1 MNKKILLSPVGGSDP
16 MPESNDHDG
25 AMIHICRVY
34 KVDKV
39 YMYMSKEILEKHT
52 LDNRYVYCLNKLSE
66 LIGKNIEY
74 EIIKRENLIDV
85 WNFDYF
91 YDEFNDILKTLEN
104 KLDST
109 DELLINVTSGTAEM
123 MSSLVVLSAMCN
135 IRCRCIQVTTP
146 DKKMNTHIHSDD
158 YILEKRWS
166 DNQDNND
173 NFVNRCIELKSR
185 PLINIANEKII
196 KEHIKSYD
204 YQAAKTVADSMPEY
218 ETKEYKHLINLAYER
233 YLLNEC
239 RISSLIDEN
248 NIDESKVFPQ
258 CSNDEWRTFFEYTL
272 TLDIRIKRHEYGDF
286 VRAISPVIFEL
297 FNRILNKYE
306 NFDLGNYTHRDRND
320 IIRWDKEKL
329 KPEYIQYLENAN
341 GGQFDYRGYV
351 KSVHLK
357 DIIIRCQS
365 TSKIKGLVKL
375 VKDLREIEGKMRNL
389 AAHTMV
395 CVTDEIVK
403 KRTGYNCEQIMDKIK
418 KAFEYTTANINADDW
433 NSYDV
438 MNDEIISKMTY

>member
-39 YMYMSKEILEKHT
+39 YMYMSKEILEKHA

-66 LIGKNIEY
+66 LIGKNIGY

-91 YDEFNDILKTLEN
+91 YDEFNDVLKTLEN

-109 DELLINVTSGTAEM
+109 DELLINVTSGTAAM
-123 MSSLVVLSAMCN
+123 MSSLVVLSAMCS

-158 YILEKRWS
+158 YILEERWGCNH
-166 DNQDNND
+166 DND
-173 NFVNRCIELKSR
+173 NGFVNRCIELKSR

-204 YQAAKTVADSMPEY
+204 YQAAKTVTDSMPEY
-218 ETKEYKHLINLAYER
+218 ETKEYTHLINLAYER
-233 YLLNEC
+233 YLTNTYG
-239 RISSLIDEN
+239 IDKLIKEN
-248 NIDESKVFPQ
+248 NIDKSRIFPQ
-258 CSNDEWRTFFEYTL
+258 RSDEWRTIFEYTL

-286 VRAISPVIFEL
+286 VRATSPVIFEL
-297 FNRILNKYE
+297 FNGILKKYE
-306 NFDLGNYTHRDRND
+306 KFNLDDYTYIDKKKIR
-320 IIRWDKEKL
+320 RWDKERL
-329 KPEYIQYLENAN
+329 KPEYAKYLENAN
-341 GGQFDYRGYV
+341 RGQFDYKGYV

-357 DIIIRCQS
+357 DIIINCQS
-365 TSKIKGLVKL
+365 VSKIRGLTKL
-375 VKDLREIEGKMRNL
+375 VQELREIEDNIRNL
-389 AAHTMV
+389 AAHTMI
-395 CVTDEIVK
+395 CVTDEIVT

-418 KAFEYTTANINADDW
+418 KAFEYTTANIKADDW
-433 NSYDV
+433 NSYDI
-438 MNDEIISKMTY
+438 MNNEIIRKMNY